1 MGDFAGASP
10 GGLRYSPRALK
21 NPEIRC
27 ETLPNGLTV
36 LLCESEIAP
45 VAEIQLWAKVGSAD
59 ERPFESG
66 LAHFHEHMLFK
77 GTERRAVGDVAGD
90 IEGAGGRINAFTS
103 FDVTCYHATL
113 PRDQLE
119 TGVDVLTDALLHSTF
134 VPEEIEREIEV
145 VLEEIRRSEDSPT
158 QVLGQAVFG
167 ECYREHPYRAP
178 ILGTRESVESFNRE
192 RVQAFYERWYTP
204 DNLMAVAVGD
214 FDAARLIE
222 QLDTAFQGRPRGT
235 VERSRA
241 AEPPQDERRTVLC
254 ERPFERVNMEIAY
267 PGVTLSD
274 PDCAAIDLLVFI
286 LGNSESSRLNRRVKE
301 RDGLVDRID
310 AYSYTPM
317 DPGMTSVSIGTD
329 AERTLDSI
337 AAAVREIERLRV
349 EAVSKEELERARIN
363 FLAAEHFER
372 ESVTGMAQKLA
383 SFHATAGDYREE
395 ARYLERIRNAT
406 PEDLLRMARRYLAPE
421 HMTVGA
427 VLADAGTARLDDASI
442 DAAIARGTEQTA
454 RSFAVPAQR
463 PAQHEIHSYEMTN
476 GAQLYVMP
484 RRSVPVVAARAAFM
498 GGTLVEDETHAGI
511 TNFLS
516 ATWLRGTSSHST
528 ADFARTAENLA
539 ADVDGFAGRNSLG
552 ATLECP
558 VEALDPTLELFS
570 ELLLEPAFDP
580 EEIERERS
588 DTLAAIERREDR
600 LAQLAYLLFTETHFR
615 SHPYRLSALGS
626 AESVRRF
633 DADLLRAHHA
643 RLIRGGNMA
652 IAVAGDVDPD
662 TTAAHFSARLAAI
675 PDGAFDAPS
684 PPLEDAPR
692 EIREAEL
699 RKDREQAH
707 LVIGFRGLTV
717 ADPDRFALEVIAQLL
732 AGQGGRLFLE
742 LRDRRSLA
750 YTVSANNTE
759 GIAPGH
765 FTVYIATA
773 PEKLDEARAGMLEE
787 LGKLVQQP
795 PSDEELER
803 AKRYLIG
810 NHAIGLQRNAAHAGL
825 ISLNALYGLGPDA
838 DRAFPEQVGAVDK
851 EEVLRVARRIIDLD
865 AYTLAVV
872 RP

>member
-1 MGDFAGASP
+1 MRKS
-10 GGLRYSPRALK
+10 
-21 NPEIRC
+21 EIRC
-27 ETLPNGLTV
+27 EALPNGLTI

-90 IEGAGGRINAFTS
+90 VEGAGGRINAFTS
-103 FDVTCYHATL
+103 FDMTCYHATL
-113 PRDQLE
+113 PSDQLE
-119 TGVDVLTDALLHSTF
+119 AGVDVLTDALLHSTF
-134 VPEEIEREIEV
+134 VPEEIDREIEV

-158 QVLGQAVFG
+158 QVLGQAIFA

-192 RVQAFYERWYTP
+192 RVRAFYERWYTP
-204 DNLMAVAVGD
+204 ENLLAVAVGQ

-222 QLDTAFQGRPRGT
+222 QLEAAFQGRARGT
-235 VERSRA
+235 AERSRA
-241 AEPPQDERRTVLC
+241 VEPPQTERRIVLC
-254 ERPFERVNMEIAY
+254 EQPFERVNMEIAY
-267 PGVTLSD
+267 PSVGLSD
-274 PDCAAIDLLVFI
+274 PDCAAIDLLAFI
-286 LGNSESSRLNRRVKE
+286 LGNSESSRLNRFVKE
-301 RDGLVDRID
+301 RGGLVDRID

-317 DPGMTSVSIGTD
+317 EPGMTSVSIGTD
-329 AERTLDSI
+329 AERALDSI
-337 AAAVREIERLRV
+337 AATVREIERVRV
-349 EAVSKEELERARIN
+349 EAVSVEELERARIN

-372 ESVTGMAQKLA
+372 ESVTGMAQKLG
-383 SFHATAGDYREE
+383 SFHTTAGDYREE
-395 ARYLERIRNAT
+395 TRYLERIRNAT
-406 PEDLLRMARRYLAPE
+406 PEDLLRVARRYLAPE
-421 HMTVGA
+421 RMTVGA
-427 VLADAGTARLDDASI
+427 VLAEAGVARLDCASI
-442 DAAIARGTEQTA
+442 DAAIARGAEQTT
-454 RSFAVPAQR
+454 RRFAVPAR
-463 PAQHEIHSYEMTN
+463 KTTQHGIHSYEMIN
-476 GAQLYVMP
+476 GAQLYVLP

-498 GGTLVEDETHAGI
+498 GGTLAEDETNAGI

-539 ADVDGFAGRNSLG
+539 ADVDGFSGRNSLG

-558 VEALDPTLELFS
+558 IEALDSALELFS

-588 DTLAAIERREDR
+588 DTLAAIERREDH
-600 LAQLAYLLFTETHFR
+600 LAQLAFLLFVQTHFQR
-615 SHPYRLSALGS
+615 HPYRLPGLGC
-626 AESVRRF
+626 AETVLRF

-643 RLIRGGNMA
+643 RLIRGENMA
-652 IAVAGDVDPD
+652 IAVVGDVDPD
-662 TTAAHFSARLAAI
+662 TAAASFSARLAAV
-675 PDGAFDAPS
+675 PSGGFEAPC
-684 PPLEDAPR
+684 PPPEDAPH

-699 RKDREQAH
+699 RKDRAQAH
-707 LVIGFRGLTV
+707 LVIGFRGVTV
-717 ADPDRFALEVIAQLL
+717 ADPDRFALEVVAQLL

-750 YTVSANNTE
+750 YAVSAQNSE

-787 LGKLVQQP
+787 LEKLIQQP

-810 NHAIGLQRNAAHAGL
+810 NHAISLQRNAAHAGQ
-825 ISLNALYGLGPDA
+825 ISLNARYGLGPDA
-838 DRAFPEQVGAVDK
+838 DRAFPERVAAVGK

>member
-1 MGDFAGASP
+1 
-10 GGLRYSPRALK
+10 LK
-21 NPEIRC
+21 TPEIRC
-27 ETLPNGLTV
+27 EALPNGLTV
-36 LLCESEIAP
+36 LLCESELAP

-113 PRDQLE
+113 PSDKLE
-119 TGVDVLTDALLHSTF
+119 AGVDVLTDALLHSTF
-134 VPEEIEREIEV
+134 VPEEIDREIEV

-158 QVLGQAVFG
+158 QVLGQAVFA

-192 RVQAFYERWYTP
+192 RIQAFYERWYTP
-204 DNLMAVAVGD
+204 ENLLAVAVGD

-222 QLDTAFQGRPRGT
+222 QLTAAFQDRPRGH
-235 VERSRA
+235 VERSRT
-241 AEPPQDERRTVLC
+241 AEPPQAERRIVLC
-254 ERPFERVNMEIAY
+254 EQPFERVNMELAY

-274 PDCAAIDLLVFI
+274 PDCAIIDLLAFI
-286 LGNSESSRLNRRVKE
+286 LGNSESSRLNRNVKE

-329 AERTLDSI
+329 AKRALDSI

-349 EAVSKEELERARIN
+349 EAVSVEELERARIN
-363 FLAAEHFER
+363 FLASEHFER
-372 ESVTGMAQKLA
+372 ESVTGMAQKLG
-383 SFHATAGDYREE
+383 SFHTTAGDYREE

-406 PEDLLRMARRYLAPE
+406 PEDLLRVARQYLAPE
-421 HMTVGA
+421 QMTVGA
-427 VLADAGTARLDDASI
+427 VLAEAGAAQLDHASI
-442 DAAIARGTEQTA
+442 DAAIARGTQQTT
-454 RSFAVPAQR
+454 RSFAVPARQ
-463 PAQHEIHSYEMTN
+463 PMQHEIHSYEMIN

-484 RRSVPVVAARAAFM
+484 RRSVPVVAARAAFL
-498 GGTLVEDETHAGI
+498 GGTLAEDETNAGI
-511 TNFLS
+511 TSFLS
-516 ATWLRGTSSHST
+516 STWLRGTKSHST

-539 ADVDGFAGRNSLG
+539 ADVDGFSGRNSLG

-558 VEALDPTLELFS
+558 VEALDSALELFS
-570 ELLLEPAFDP
+570 ELLLEPAFDR

-588 DTLAAIERREDR
+588 DTLAAIERREDH
-600 LAQLAYLLFTETHFR
+600 LSQLAFQLFADTHFQ
-615 SHPYRLSALGS
+615 SHPYRLPALGS

-633 DADLLRAHHA
+633 DANALRAHHA
-643 RLIRGGNMA
+643 RLIRGENMA
-652 IAVAGDVDPD
+652 IAVVGDVDPD
-662 TTAAHFSARLAAI
+662 RVAARFSARLAAI
-675 PDGAFDAPS
+675 PSGGFEAPC

-699 RKDREQAH
+699 RKDRAQAH
-707 LVIGFRGLTV
+707 LVIGFRGVTI
-717 ADPDRFALEVIAQLL
+717 ADPDRFALEVVVQLL

-750 YTVSANNTE
+750 YAVSAHNTE
-759 GIAPGH
+759 GIAPGY

-773 PEKLDEARAGMLEE
+773 PEKLDEARAGMFEE
-787 LGKLVQQP
+787 LEKLVQQA

-810 NHAIGLQRNAAHAGL
+810 GHAIGLQRNAAHAGL
-825 ISLNALYGLGPDA
+825 ISLNARYGLGPDA
-838 DRAFPEQVGAVDK
+838 DHAFPEQVAAVGK
-851 EEVLRVARRIIDLD
+851 EEILRVVRRIIDLN

>member
-1 MGDFAGASP
+1 M
-10 GGLRYSPRALK
+10 K
-21 NPEIRC
+21 TPEIRC
-27 ETLPNGLTV
+27 EELPNGLTV
-36 LLCESEIAP
+36 LLCESQLAP

-113 PRDQLE
+113 PSDKLE
-119 TGVDVLTDALLHSTF
+119 AGVDVLTDALLHSTF
-134 VPEEIEREIEV
+134 VPEEIDREIEV

-158 QVLGQAVFG
+158 QVLGQAVFA

-192 RVQAFYERWYTP
+192 RIQAFYERWYTP
-204 DNLMAVAVGD
+204 ENLLAVAVGD

-222 QLDTAFQGRPRGT
+222 QLTAAFQDRPRGN
-235 VERSRA
+235 VERSRT
-241 AEPPQDERRTVLC
+241 AEPPQDERRIVLC
-254 ERPFERVNMEIAY
+254 EQPFERVNMELAY
-267 PGVTLSD
+267 PGVTLKD
-274 PDCAAIDLLVFI
+274 PDCAIIDLLAFI
-286 LGNSESSRLNRRVKE
+286 LGNSESSRLNRNVKE

-329 AERTLDSI
+329 AKRALDSI
-337 AAAVREIERLRV
+337 TAAVREIERLRV
-349 EAVSKEELERARIN
+349 EAVSVEELERARIN
-363 FLAAEHFER
+363 FLASEHFER
-372 ESVTGMAQKLA
+372 ESVTGMAQKLG
-383 SFHATAGDYREE
+383 SFHTTAGDYREE
-395 ARYLERIRNAT
+395 ARYLERIRDAT
-406 PEDLLRMARRYLAPE
+406 PEDLLRVARRRLAPE
-421 HMTVGA
+421 QMTVGA
-427 VLADAGTARLDDASI
+427 VLAEAGAARLDHASI
-442 DAAIARGTEQTA
+442 EAAIARGTEQTT
-454 RSFAVPAQR
+454 RSFSVPARQ
-463 PAQHEIHSYEMTN
+463 PMQHEIHSYEMNN

-484 RRSVPVVAARAAFM
+484 RRSVPVVAARAAFL
-498 GGTLVEDETHAGI
+498 GGTLAEDETNAGI
-511 TNFLS
+511 TSFLS
-516 ATWLRGTSSHST
+516 STWLRGTKSHST

-539 ADVDGFAGRNSLG
+539 ADVDGFSGRNSLG

-558 VEALDPTLELFS
+558 VEALDSALELFS
-570 ELLLEPAFDP
+570 ELLLEPAFDR

-588 DTLAAIERREDR
+588 DTLAAIERREDH
-600 LAQLAYLLFTETHFR
+600 LSQLAFQLFADTHFQ
-615 SHPYRLSALGS
+615 SHPYRLPALGS

-633 DADLLRAHHA
+633 DANALRAHHA
-643 RLIRGGNMA
+643 RLIRGENMA
-652 IAVAGDVDPD
+652 IAVVGDVDPD
-662 TTAAHFSARLAAI
+662 RVAARFSARLAAI
-675 PDGAFDAPS
+675 PSGGFEAPC

-699 RKDREQAH
+699 RKDRAQAH
-707 LVIGFRGLTV
+707 LVIGFRGVTI
-717 ADPDRFALEVIAQLL
+717 ADPDRFALEVVVQLL

-750 YTVSANNTE
+750 YAVSAHNTE
-759 GIAPGH
+759 GIAPGY

-773 PEKLDEARAGMLEE
+773 PEKLDEARAGMFEE
-787 LGKLVQQP
+787 LEKLVQQA

-825 ISLNALYGLGPDA
+825 ISLNARYGLGPDA
-838 DRAFPEQVGAVDK
+838 DHAFPEQVAAVGK
-851 EEVLRVARRIIDLD
+851 EEILHVVRRVIDLN

>member
-1 MGDFAGASP
+1 MSH
-10 GGLRYSPRALK
+10 S
-21 NPEIRC
+21 EIRC
-27 ETLPNGLTV
+27 EALPNGLTV
-36 LLCESEIAP
+36 LLCESAIAP

-90 IEGAGGRINAFTS
+90 IEGAGGRINAYTS

-119 TGVDVLTDALLHSTF
+119 AGVDVLTDALLHSTF
-134 VPEEIEREIEV
+134 VAEEIDREIEV

-158 QVLGQAVFG
+158 QVLGQAVFA
-167 ECYREHPYRAP
+167 ECYRKHPYRAP

-204 DNLMAVAVGD
+204 DNLIAVAVGD

-222 QLDTAFQGRPRGT
+222 QLEAAFEGRPRGN
-235 VERSRA
+235 VERSRVV
-241 AEPPQDERRTVLC
+241 EPPQAERRVVVC
-254 ERPFERVNMEIAY
+254 ARPFERVNLEISY
-267 PGVTLSD
+267 PGVSLRD
-274 PDCAAIDLLVFI
+274 PDCAVIDLLTFI
-286 LGNSESSRLNRRVKE
+286 LGNSESSRLNRCVKE
-301 RDGLVDRID
+301 RDRLVDRID

-329 AERTLDSI
+329 AERALDAI
-337 AAAVREIERLRV
+337 AAAVREVERLRV

-363 FLAAEHFER
+363 FLTAEHFER
-372 ESVTGMAQKLA
+372 ESVTGMAQKLG

-406 PEDLLRMARRYLAPE
+406 PEDLLRVALRYLVPE
-421 HMTVGA
+421 RMTVGA
-427 VLADAGTARLDDASI
+427 VLAEADAARLEDANI
-442 DAAIARGTEQTA
+442 DAAIARGTEQTT
-454 RSFAVPAQR
+454 RSFAVPARQ
-463 PAQHEIHSYEMTN
+463 PTQHGIHSYAMIN
-476 GAQLYVMP
+476 GAQLYVLP
-484 RRSVPVVAARAAFM
+484 RRSVPVVAARAAFV
-498 GGTLVEDETHAGI
+498 GGTLAEDETQAGI
-511 TNFLS
+511 TSFLS
-516 ATWLRGTSSHST
+516 SIWLRGTSSHSC
-528 ADFARTAENLA
+528 AGFARATENLA
-539 ADVDGFAGRNSLG
+539 ADVDGFSGRNSLG

-570 ELLLEPAFDP
+570 EMLLEPLFDL

-588 DTLAAIERREDR
+588 DILAAIERREDQ
-600 LAQLAYLLFTETHFR
+600 LAQLAYQLFAETHFQR
-615 SHPYRLSALGS
+615 HPYRLAMLGS
-626 AESVRRF
+626 AASVKPIN
-633 DADLLRAHHA
+633 ADRLRDHHA
-643 RLIRGGNMA
+643 RLIRGANMT
-652 IAVAGDVDPD
+652 IAVVGDVDPD
-662 TTAAHFSARLAAI
+662 TVATRFSACLAAI
-675 PDGAFDAPS
+675 PSGAFEAPS

-699 RKDREQAH
+699 RKDRAQAH

-717 ADPDRFALEVIAQLL
+717 ADPDRFALEVIVQLL

-750 YTVSANNTE
+750 YAVSAHNTE
-759 GIAPGH
+759 GLAPGH

-787 LGKLVQQP
+787 LEKLVQQP

-810 NHAIGLQRNAAHAGL
+810 NHAIGLQRDAAHAGL
-825 ISLNALYGLGPDA
+825 ISLNALYGLGSDA
-838 DRAFPEQVGAVDK
+838 DYAFTEQIAAVGK
-851 EEVLRVARRIIDLD
+851 EEVLRVAQRIIDLD

>member
-1 MGDFAGASP
+1 MSHP
-10 GGLRYSPRALK
+10 K
-21 NPEIRC
+21 IRC

-36 LLCESEIAP
+36 LLSESEIAP
-45 VAEIQLWAKVGSAD
+45 VAEIQFWAKVGSAD
-59 ERPFESG
+59 ERPAESG

-113 PRDQLE
+113 PSDKLE
-119 TGVDVLTDALLHSTF
+119 AGVDVLTDALLHSTF
-134 VPEEIEREIEV
+134 VPEEIDREIEV

-158 QVLGQAVFG
+158 QVLGQAVFA

-192 RVQAFYERWYTP
+192 RIQAFYERWYTP
-204 DNLMAVAVGD
+204 ENLLAVAVGD

-222 QLDTAFQGRPRGT
+222 QLTVAFQDRPRGT
-235 VERSRA
+235 TERSRT
-241 AEPPQDERRTVLC
+241 AEPPQGERRIVLC
-254 ERPFERVNMEIAY
+254 EQPFERVNMEIAY

-274 PDCAAIDLLVFI
+274 PDCAIIDLLAFI
-286 LGNSESSRLNRRVKE
+286 LGNSESSRLNRNVKE

-329 AERTLDSI
+329 AKRALDSI

-349 EAVSKEELERARIN
+349 EAVSVEELERARIN
-363 FLAAEHFER
+363 FLASEHFER
-372 ESVTGMAQKLA
+372 ESVTGMAQKLG
-383 SFHATAGDYREE
+383 SFHTTAGDYREE

-406 PEDLLRMARRYLAPE
+406 PEDLLRVARQYLAPE
-421 HMTVGA
+421 QMTVGA
-427 VLADAGTARLDDASI
+427 VLAEAGAARLDPASI
-442 DAAIARGTEQTA
+442 EAAIARGTQQTT
-454 RSFAVPAQR
+454 RGFAVPARQ
-463 PAQHEIHSYEMTN
+463 PMQHEIHSYEMIN

-484 RRSVPVVAARAAFM
+484 RRSVPVVAARAAFL
-498 GGTLVEDETHAGI
+498 GGTLAEDETNAGI
-511 TNFLS
+511 TSFLS
-516 ATWLRGTSSHST
+516 STWLRGTKSHST

-539 ADVDGFAGRNSLG
+539 ADVDGFSGRNSLG

-558 VEALDPTLELFS
+558 VEALDSALELFS
-570 ELLLEPAFDP
+570 ELLLEPAFDR

-588 DTLAAIERREDR
+588 DTLAAIERREDH
-600 LAQLAYLLFTETHFR
+600 LSQLAFQLFADTHFQ
-615 SHPYRLSALGS
+615 SHPYRLPALGS

-633 DADLLRAHHA
+633 DANALRAHHA
-643 RLIRGGNMA
+643 RLIRGENMA
-652 IAVAGDVDPD
+652 IAVVGDVDPD
-662 TTAAHFSARLAAI
+662 RVAARFSARLAAI
-675 PDGAFDAPS
+675 PSGGFEAPC

-699 RKDREQAH
+699 RKDRAQAH
-707 LVIGFRGLTV
+707 LVIGFRGVTI
-717 ADPDRFALEVIAQLL
+717 ADPDRFALEVVVQLL

-750 YTVSANNTE
+750 YAVSAHNTE
-759 GIAPGH
+759 GIAPGY

-773 PEKLDEARAGMLEE
+773 PEKLDEARAGMFEE
-787 LGKLVQQP
+787 LEKLVQQA

-810 NHAIGLQRNAAHAGL
+810 GHAIGLQRNAAHAGL
-825 ISLNALYGLGPDA
+825 ISLNARYGLGPDA
-838 DRAFPEQVGAVDK
+838 DRTFPEQVAAVGK
-851 EEVLRVARRIIDLD
+851 EEILRVVRRIIDLN

>member
-1 MGDFAGASP
+1 MTT
-10 GGLRYSPRALK
+10 
-21 NPEIRC
+21 PEIRC
-27 ETLPNGLTV
+27 KTLPNGLTI
-36 LLCESEIAP
+36 LLCQSDIAP

-77 GTERRAVGDVAGD
+77 GTERRAVGAVAGD
-90 IEGAGGRINAFTS
+90 VEGAGGRINAFTS

-113 PRDQLE
+113 PSDKIE
-119 TGVDVLTDALLHSTF
+119 AGVDVLTDALLHSTF
-134 VPEEIEREIEV
+134 VPEEIDREIEV

-158 QVLGQAVFG
+158 QVLGQAVFA

-192 RVQAFYERWYTP
+192 RIQAFYERWYTP
-204 DNLMAVAVGD
+204 ENLLAVAVGD

-222 QLDTAFQGRPRGT
+222 QLEAAFQDRPRGT
-235 VERSRA
+235 TERSRA
-241 AEPPQDERRTVLC
+241 AEPSQSERRIVLC
-254 ERPFERVNMEIAY
+254 EQPFERVNMEIVY
-267 PGVTLSD
+267 PGVKLSD
-274 PDCAAIDLLVFI
+274 PDCATLDLLAFI
-286 LGNSESSRLNRRVKE
+286 LGNSESSRLNRCVKE

-310 AYSYTPM
+310 AYSYTPL
-317 DPGMTSVSIGTD
+317 DPGITSVSIGTD
-329 AERTLDSI
+329 AKRALDSI

-349 EAVSKEELERARIN
+349 EAVSVEELERARIN
-363 FLAAEHFER
+363 FLASEHFER
-372 ESVTGMAQKLA
+372 ESVTGMAQKLG
-383 SFHATAGDYREE
+383 SFHTTAGDYREE

-406 PEDLLRMARRYLAPE
+406 PEDLLRVARQHLMPE
-421 HMTVGA
+421 RMTVGA
-427 VLADAGTARLDDASI
+427 VLAEAGAAQLDHASI
-442 DAAIARGTEQTA
+442 DAAIARGTEKTT
-454 RSFAVPAQR
+454 RSFSAPAR
-463 PAQHEIHSYEMTN
+463 KPMQHEIHSYELIN

-484 RRSVPVVAARAAFM
+484 RRSVPVVAARAAFL
-498 GGTLVEDETHAGI
+498 GGTLAEDEGNAGI

-516 ATWLRGTSSHST
+516 STWLRGTSSHSN

-539 ADVDGFAGRNSLG
+539 ADVDGFSGRNSLG

-558 VEALDPTLELFS
+558 IEALDSTLDLFS
-570 ELLLEPAFDP
+570 ELLLEPTFDR

-588 DTLAAIERREDR
+588 DTLAAIERREDH
-600 LAQLAYLLFTETHFR
+600 LSQLTYQLFSETHFQ
-615 SHPYRLSALGS
+615 SHPYRLPGLGS

-643 RLIRGGNMA
+643 RLIRGENMA
-652 IAVAGDVDPD
+652 IAVVGDVDPD
-662 TTAAHFSARLAAI
+662 ATAARFSARLSAI
-675 PDGAFDAPS
+675 PSGGFVAPC

-692 EIREAEL
+692 EIREAEF
-699 RKDREQAH
+699 RKDRAQAH

-717 ADPDRFALEVIAQLL
+717 ADPDRFALEVVVQLL

-750 YTVSANNTE
+750 YAVSAHNTE

-773 PEKLDEARAGMLEE
+773 PEKLDEARAGLLEE
-787 LGKLVQQP
+787 LEKLTQQA
-795 PSDEELER
+795 PSGEELER

-825 ISLNALYGLGPDA
+825 ISLNARYGLGPDA
-838 DRAFPEQVGAVDK
+838 DHAFPDQVAAVGK
-851 EEVLRVARRIIDLD
+851 EEVLQVVQRIINLD

-872 RP
+872 HP

>member
-1 MGDFAGASP
+1 MSH
-10 GGLRYSPRALK
+10 
-21 NPEIRC
+21 PEIRC
-27 ETLPNGLTV
+27 EALPNGLTV

-119 TGVDVLTDALLHSTF
+119 AGVDVLTDALLHSTF
-134 VPEEIEREIEV
+134 VAEEIDREIEV

-158 QVLGQAVFG
+158 QVLGQAVFA
-167 ECYREHPYRAP
+167 ECYRKHPYRAP

-204 DNLMAVAVGD
+204 DNLIAVAVGD

-222 QLDTAFQGRPRGT
+222 QLEAAFEGRPRGN
-235 VERSRA
+235 VERSRVV
-241 AEPPQDERRTVLC
+241 EPPQAERRVVVC
-254 ERPFERVNMEIAY
+254 ARPFERVNLEISY
-267 PGVTLSD
+267 PGVSLRD
-274 PDCAAIDLLVFI
+274 PDCAVIDLLTFI
-286 LGNSESSRLNRRVKE
+286 LGNSESSRLNRCVKE
-301 RDGLVDRID
+301 RDRLVDRID

-329 AERTLDSI
+329 AERALDAI
-337 AAAVREIERLRV
+337 AAAVREVERLRV

-363 FLAAEHFER
+363 FLTAEHFER
-372 ESVTGMAQKLA
+372 ESVTGMAQKLG

-406 PEDLLRMARRYLAPE
+406 PEELLRVARRYLVPE
-421 HMTVGA
+421 RMTVGA
-427 VLADAGTARLDDASI
+427 VLAEAGAARLDHASI
-442 DAAIARGTEQTA
+442 DAAIARGTEQTT
-454 RSFAVPAQR
+454 RSFAVPARQ
-463 PAQHEIHSYEMTN
+463 PMQHEIHSYEMIN

-484 RRSVPVVAARAAFM
+484 RRSVPVVAARAAFL
-498 GGTLVEDETHAGI
+498 GGTLAEDETNAGI
-511 TNFLS
+511 TSFLS
-516 ATWLRGTSSHST
+516 STWLRGTKSHST

-539 ADVDGFAGRNSLG
+539 ADVDGFSGRNSLG

-570 ELLLEPAFDP
+570 EMLLEPLFDL

-588 DTLAAIERREDR
+588 DTLAAIERREDH
-600 LAQLAYLLFTETHFR
+600 LSQLAYQLFAETHFQR
-615 SHPYRLSALGS
+615 HPYRLAMLGS
-626 AESVRRF
+626 AASVKPIN
-633 DADLLRAHHA
+633 ADRLRDHHA
-643 RLIRGGNMA
+643 RLIRGANMT
-652 IAVAGDVDPD
+652 IAVVGDVDPD
-662 TTAAHFSARLAAI
+662 TVATRFSACLAAI
-675 PDGAFDAPS
+675 PSGAFEAPS

-699 RKDREQAH
+699 RKDRAQAH

-717 ADPDRFALEVIAQLL
+717 ADPDRFALEVIVQLL

-750 YTVSANNTE
+750 YAVSAHNTE
-759 GIAPGH
+759 GLAPGH
-765 FTVYIATA
+765 FTLYIATA

-787 LGKLVQQP
+787 LEKLVQQP

-810 NHAIGLQRNAAHAGL
+810 NHAIGLQRDAAHAGL
-825 ISLNALYGLGPDA
+825 ISLNALYG
-838 DRAFPEQVGAVDK
+838 R
-851 EEVLRVARRIIDLD
+851 
-865 AYTLAVV
+865 
-872 RP
+872 

>member
-1 MGDFAGASP
+1 MSH
-10 GGLRYSPRALK
+10 SK
-21 NPEIRC
+21 IRC
-27 ETLPNGLTV
+27 EVLPNGLTV
-36 LLCESEIAP
+36 LLCESKIAP

-90 IEGAGGRINAFTS
+90 IEGAGGRINAYTS

-113 PRDQLE
+113 PSDQLE
-119 TGVDVLTDALLHSTF
+119 AGVDVLTDALLHSTF
-134 VPEEIEREIEV
+134 VAEEIDREIEV

-158 QVLGQAVFG
+158 QVLGQAVFA
-167 ECYREHPYRAP
+167 ECYRKHPYRAP
-178 ILGTRESVESFNRE
+178 ILGTRDSVESFNRE

-204 DNLMAVAVGD
+204 DNLIAVAVGD
-214 FDAARLIE
+214 FDATRLIE
-222 QLDTAFQGRPRGT
+222 QLEAAFEGRPRGS

-241 AEPPQDERRTVLC
+241 VEPPQAERRIVVC
-254 ERPFERVNMEIAY
+254 ARPFERVNMEISY
-267 PGVTLSD
+267 PGVSLRD
-274 PDCAAIDLLVFI
+274 PDCAAIDLLAFI

-301 RDGLVDRID
+301 RDRLVDRID

-317 DPGMTSVSIGTD
+317 DPGITSVSIGTD
-329 AERTLDSI
+329 AERALDAI
-337 AAAVREIERLRV
+337 AAAVREVERLRV

-363 FLAAEHFER
+363 FLTAEHFER
-372 ESVTGMAQKLA
+372 ESVTGMAQKLGG
-383 SFHATAGDYREE
+383 FHATAGDYREE
-395 ARYLERIRNAT
+395 ARYLERIRSAT
-406 PEDLLRMARRYLAPE
+406 PDDLLRVARRYLAPE
-421 HMTVGA
+421 RMTVGA
-427 VLADAGTARLDDASI
+427 VLAEADAARLDDASI
-442 DAAIARGTEQTA
+442 DAAIARGIEQTT
-454 RSFAVPAQR
+454 RSFAVPARQ
-463 PAQHEIHSYEMTN
+463 PTQHEIHRYAMNN
-476 GAQLYVMP
+476 GAQLYVLP
-484 RRSVPVVAARAAFM
+484 RLSVPVVAARAAFV
-498 GGTLVEDETHAGI
+498 GGTLAEDETNAGI
-511 TNFLS
+511 TSFLS
-516 ATWLRGTSSHST
+516 SIWLRGTSSHSC
-528 ADFARTAENLA
+528 ADFARATENLA
-539 ADVDGFAGRNSLG
+539 ADVDGYSGRNSLG

-558 VEALDPTLELFS
+558 VEALDPTLELFA
-570 ELLLEPAFDP
+570 EMLLEPVFDL

-588 DTLAAIERREDR
+588 DILAAIERREDR
-600 LAQLAYLLFTETHFR
+600 LAQLAHLLFATTHFQR
-615 SHPYRLSALGS
+615 HPYRLAILGS
-626 AESVRRF
+626 AASIKPIN
-633 DADLLRAHHA
+633 ADRLRDHHA
-643 RLIRGGNMA
+643 RLIRGANMT
-652 IAVAGDVDPD
+652 IAVVGDVDPD
-662 TTAAHFSARLAAI
+662 AVATRLSACIAAI
-675 PDGAFDAPS
+675 PSGAFEAPC

-699 RKDREQAH
+699 RKDRAQAH

-717 ADPDRFALEVIAQLL
+717 DDPDRFALEVIVQLL

-750 YTVSANNTE
+750 YAVSAHNTE
-759 GIAPGH
+759 GLAPGY

-787 LGKLVQQP
+787 LEKLVQQP

-810 NHAIGLQRNAAHAGL
+810 NHAIDLQRDAAHAGL

-838 DRAFPEQVGAVDK
+838 DNAFPEQIAAVGK

>member
-1 MGDFAGASP
+1 LSD
-10 GGLRYSPRALK
+10 
-21 NPEIRC
+21 PEIRC
-27 ETLPNGLTV
+27 EVLPNGLTV

-77 GTERRAVGDVAGD
+77 GTERRAVGAVAGD
-90 IEGAGGRINAFTS
+90 VEGAGGRINAFTS

-113 PRDQLE
+113 PRDQIE
-119 TGVDVLTDALLHSTF
+119 VGVDVLTDALLHSTF
-134 VPEEIEREIEV
+134 APGEIDREIEV
-145 VLEEIRRSEDSPT
+145 VLEEIRRSDDSPT

-167 ECYREHPYRAP
+167 ECYRKHPYRAP

-204 DNLMAVAVGD
+204 DNLLAVAVGD

-222 QLDTAFQGRPRGT
+222 QLEAAFEGRPRGN
-235 VERSRA
+235 VDRSRIQ
-241 AEPPQDERRTVLC
+241 EPTQTERRIVVC
-254 ERPFERVNMEIAY
+254 GRPFERVNMEIAY
-267 PGVTLSD
+267 PGVCLRD
-274 PDCAAIDLLVFI
+274 PDCAAIDLLAFI
-286 LGNSESSRLNRRVKE
+286 LGNSESSRLNRHVKE
-301 RDGLVDRID
+301 IGGFVDRID
-310 AYSYTPM
+310 SYSYTPM

-329 AERTLDSI
+329 VARALDSI
-337 AAAVREIERLRV
+337 TAAVREIERMRI
-349 EAVSKEELERARIN
+349 EAVSREELDRARVN

-372 ESVTGMAQKLA
+372 ECVSGMAQKLG
-383 SFHATAGDYREE
+383 SFQTTAGNCREE
-395 ARYLERIRNAT
+395 ALYLERIRNAT
-406 PEDLLRMARRYLAPE
+406 PEDLLRVARRYLTPE
-421 HMTVGA
+421 RMTIGA
-427 VLADAGTARLDDASI
+427 VLAEADAARLDEASI
-442 DAAIARGTEQTA
+442 DAAIARGLEQTKHSLAAPA
-454 RSFAVPAQR
+454 RQR
-463 PAQHEIHSYEMTN
+463 TLHGIHSYQMTN
-476 GAQLYVMP
+476 GARLYVLP
-484 RRSVPVVAARAAFM
+484 RRSVPVVAARAAFV
-498 GGTLVEDETHAGI
+498 GGTLAEDEAHAGI

-516 ATWLRGTSSHST
+516 SMWLRGTRSHST

-539 ADVDGFAGRNSLG
+539 ADVDGFSGRNSLG

-558 VEALDPTLELFS
+558 IEVLDPTLELFS
-570 ELLLEPAFDP
+570 ELLLEPAFDLA
-580 EEIERERS
+580 EIERERS

-600 LAQLAYLLFTETHFR
+600 LAQLAYLLFAETHFR
-615 SHPYRLSALGS
+615 HHPYRLATLGS
-626 AESVRRF
+626 AESVSRF
-633 DADLLRAHHA
+633 DGDLLRAHHA
-643 RLIRGGNMA
+643 RLIRGENMT
-652 IAVAGDVDPD
+652 IAVVGDVDPD
-662 TTAAHFSARLAAI
+662 RAATRFSARLAAI
-675 PDGAFDAPS
+675 PNGGFEAPS

-699 RKDREQAH
+699 RKDRAQAH
-707 LVIGFRGLTV
+707 LVIGFRGITI
-717 ADPDRFALEVIAQLL
+717 ADPDRFALEVIVQLL

-773 PEKLDEARAGMLEE
+773 PEKLDEARAGMFEE
-787 LGKLVQQP
+787 LQKLVQQS

-810 NHAIGLQRNAAHAGL
+810 NHAIDLQRNAAHAGL

-838 DRAFPEQVGAVDK
+838 DCAFPAQVAAVGK

-865 AYTLAVV
+865 TYTLAVI

>member
-1 MGDFAGASP
+1 M
-10 GGLRYSPRALK
+10 K
-21 NPEIRC
+21 TPEIRC

-36 LLCESEIAP
+36 LLCESELAP

-113 PRDQLE
+113 PSDKLE
-119 TGVDVLTDALLHSTF
+119 AGVDVLTDALLHSTF
-134 VPEEIEREIEV
+134 VPEEIDREIEV

-158 QVLGQAVFG
+158 QVLGQAVFA

-192 RVQAFYERWYTP
+192 RIQAFYERWYTP
-204 DNLMAVAVGD
+204 ENLLAVAVGD

-222 QLDTAFQGRPRGT
+222 QLTAAFQDRPRGN
-235 VERSRA
+235 VERSRT
-241 AEPPQDERRTVLC
+241 AEPPQAERRIVLC
-254 ERPFERVNMEIAY
+254 EQPFERVNMELAY

-274 PDCAAIDLLVFI
+274 PDCAIIDLLAFI
-286 LGNSESSRLNRRVKE
+286 LGNSESSRLNRNVKE

-329 AERTLDSI
+329 AKRALDSI

-349 EAVSKEELERARIN
+349 EAVSVEELERARIN
-363 FLAAEHFER
+363 FLASEHFER
-372 ESVTGMAQKLA
+372 ESVTGMAQKLG
-383 SFHATAGDYREE
+383 SFHTTAGDYREE

-406 PEDLLRMARRYLAPE
+406 PEDLLRVARQYLAPE
-421 HMTVGA
+421 QMTVGA
-427 VLADAGTARLDDASI
+427 VLAEAGAAQLDHASI
-442 DAAIARGTEQTA
+442 DAAIARGTQQTT
-454 RSFAVPAQR
+454 RSFAVPARQ
-463 PAQHEIHSYEMTN
+463 PMQHEIHSYEMIN

-484 RRSVPVVAARAAFM
+484 RRSVPVVAARAAFL
-498 GGTLVEDETHAGI
+498 GGTLAEDETNAGI
-511 TNFLS
+511 TSFLS
-516 ATWLRGTSSHST
+516 STWLRGTKSHST

-539 ADVDGFAGRNSLG
+539 ADVDGFSGRNSLG

-558 VEALDPTLELFS
+558 VEALDSALELFS
-570 ELLLEPAFDP
+570 ELLLEPAFDR

-588 DTLAAIERREDR
+588 DTLAAIERREDH
-600 LAQLAYLLFTETHFR
+600 LSQLAFQLFADTHFQ
-615 SHPYRLSALGS
+615 SHPYRLPALGS

-633 DADLLRAHHA
+633 DANALRAHHA
-643 RLIRGGNMA
+643 RLIRGENMA
-652 IAVAGDVDPD
+652 IAVVGDVDPD
-662 TTAAHFSARLAAI
+662 RVAARFSARLAAI
-675 PDGAFDAPS
+675 PSGGFEAPC

-699 RKDREQAH
+699 RKDRAQAH
-707 LVIGFRGLTV
+707 LVIGFRGVTI
-717 ADPDRFALEVIAQLL
+717 ADPDRFALEVVVQLL

-750 YTVSANNTE
+750 YAVSAHNTE
-759 GIAPGH
+759 GIAPGY

-773 PEKLDEARAGMLEE
+773 PEKLDEARAGMFEE
-787 LGKLVQQP
+787 LEKLVQQA

-810 NHAIGLQRNAAHAGL
+810 GHAIGLQRNAAHAGL
-825 ISLNALYGLGPDA
+825 ISLNARYGLGPDA
-838 DRAFPEQVGAVDK
+838 DHAFPEQVAAVGK
-851 EEVLRVARRIIDLD
+851 EEILRVVRRIIDLN

>member
-1 MGDFAGASP
+1 
-10 GGLRYSPRALK
+10 LK
-21 NPEIRC
+21 TPEIRC
-27 ETLPNGLTV
+27 EALPNGLTV

-90 IEGAGGRINAFTS
+90 VEGAGGRINAFTS

-113 PRDQLE
+113 PSDKLE
-119 TGVDVLTDALLHSTF
+119 AGVDVLTDALLHSTF
-134 VPEEIEREIEV
+134 VPEEIDREIEV

-158 QVLGQAVFG
+158 QVLGQAVFA

-178 ILGTRESVESFNRE
+178 ILGTRESVESFSRE
-192 RVQAFYERWYTP
+192 RIQAFYERWYTP
-204 DNLMAVAVGD
+204 ENLLAVAVGD

-222 QLDTAFQGRPRGT
+222 QLTAAFQDRPRGT
-235 VERSRA
+235 TERSRA
-241 AEPPQDERRTVLC
+241 AEPPQGERRIVLC
-254 ERPFERVNMEIAY
+254 EQPFERVNMELAY
-267 PGVTLSD
+267 PGVALSD
-274 PDCAAIDLLVFI
+274 PDCAIIDLLAFI
-286 LGNSESSRLNRRVKE
+286 LGNSESSRLNRNVKE
-301 RDGLVDRID
+301 SDGLVDRID

-329 AERTLDSI
+329 AKRALDSI

-349 EAVSKEELERARIN
+349 EAVSVEELERARIN
-363 FLAAEHFER
+363 FLASEHFER
-372 ESVTGMAQKLA
+372 ESVTGMAQKLG
-383 SFHATAGDYREE
+383 SFHTTAGDYREE
-395 ARYLERIRNAT
+395 TRYLERVRNAT
-406 PEDLLRMARRYLAPE
+406 PEDLLRVARQHLMPE
-421 HMTVGA
+421 RMTVGA
-427 VLADAGTARLDDASI
+427 VLAEARAARLDHASI
-442 DAAIARGTEQTA
+442 DAAIARGTEQTT
-454 RSFAVPAQR
+454 RSFAVPARQ
-463 PAQHEIHSYEMTN
+463 PMQHEIHSYEMIN

-484 RRSVPVVAARAAFM
+484 RRSVPVVAARAAFI
-498 GGTLVEDETHAGI
+498 GGTLAEDETNAGI

-516 ATWLRGTSSHST
+516 STWLRGTGSHST

-539 ADVDGFAGRNSLG
+539 ADIDGFSGRNSLG

-558 VEALDPTLELFS
+558 VEALDSTLELFS
-570 ELLLEPAFDP
+570 EMLLEPSFDR

-588 DTLAAIERREDR
+588 DTLAAIERREDH
-600 LAQLAYLLFTETHFR
+600 LSQLAYLLFADTHFH
-615 SHPYRLSALGS
+615 SHPYRLPALGS

-633 DADLLRAHHA
+633 DANALRAHHA
-643 RLIRGGNMA
+643 RLIRGENMA
-652 IAVAGDVDPD
+652 IAVVGDVDPD
-662 TTAAHFSARLAAI
+662 RVAARFSARLAAI
-675 PDGAFDAPS
+675 PSGGFEAPCPS
-684 PPLEDAPR
+684 LEDAPR
-692 EIREAEL
+692 EIREAEI
-699 RKDREQAH
+699 RKDRAQAH

-717 ADPDRFALEVIAQLL
+717 ADPDRFALEVVVQLL

-750 YTVSANNTE
+750 YAVSAHNTE

-787 LGKLVQQP
+787 LEKLVQQA

-810 NHAIGLQRNAAHAGL
+810 NHAIGLQRNAVHAGL
-825 ISLNALYGLGPDA
+825 ISLNARYGLGPDA
-838 DRAFPEQVGAVDK
+838 DCAFPEQVAAVGK
-851 EEVLRVARRIIDLD
+851 EEVLQVVRRIIDLN

>member
-1 MGDFAGASP
+1 LS
-10 GGLRYSPRALK
+10 
-21 NPEIRC
+21 NPKIRC
-27 ETLPNGLTV
+27 EALPNGLTV

-90 IEGAGGRINAFTS
+90 VEGAGGRINAFTS
-103 FDVTCYHATL
+103 FDVTCYHVTL
-113 PRDQLE
+113 PSDRLE
-119 TGVDVLTDALLHSTF
+119 AGVDVLTDALLHSTF
-134 VPEEIEREIEV
+134 VPEEIDREIEV
-145 VLEEIRRSEDSPT
+145 VLEEIRRAEDSPT

-167 ECYREHPYRAP
+167 ECYREHPYCAP
-178 ILGTRESVESFNRE
+178 ILGSRESVASFNRE

-204 DNLMAVAVGD
+204 DNLIAVAVGA
-214 FDAARLIE
+214 FDAAQLIE
-222 QLDTAFQGRPRGT
+222 QLKAAFQDRPRGT
-235 VERSRA
+235 VERSRVV
-241 AEPPQDERRTVLC
+241 EPPQTERRIVIC

-267 PGVTLSD
+267 SGVGLRDS
-274 PDCAAIDLLVFI
+274 DCAAIDLLAFI
-286 LGNSESSRLNRRVKE
+286 LGNSESSRLNRNVKE

-317 DPGMTSVSIGTD
+317 DPGMTAVSIGTD
-329 AERTLDSI
+329 ADRALDSI

-363 FLAAEHFER
+363 FLASEHFER
-372 ESVTGMAQKLA
+372 ESVTGMAQKLG

-406 PEDLLRMARRYLAPE
+406 SEDLLRVARQYLAPE
-421 HMTVGA
+421 RMTIGA
-427 VLADAGTARLDDASI
+427 VLADKSEARLDDVSI
-442 DAAIARGTEQTA
+442 DAAIARGAEQTT
-454 RSFAVPAQR
+454 RCFAVPAR
-463 PAQHEIHSYEMTN
+463 KPAKHEIHGYAMAN

-484 RRSVPVVAARAAFM
+484 RRSVPVVAARAAFL
-498 GGTLVEDETHAGI
+498 GGTLAEDETNAGI

-539 ADVDGFAGRNSLG
+539 ADVDGFSGRNSLG

-600 LAQLAYLLFTETHFR
+600 LAQLAYLLFAETHFQR
-615 SHPYRLSALGS
+615 HPYRLSALGT
-626 AESVRRF
+626 AESVKRF
-633 DADLLRAHHA
+633 DANQLRDHHA
-643 RLIRGGNMA
+643 RLIRGENMV

-662 TTAAHFSARLAAI
+662 TVATRFSARLAAV
-675 PDGAFDAPS
+675 PAGGFEAPS
-684 PPLEDAPR
+684 PPAEDAPR

-699 RKDREQAH
+699 RKDRAQAH
-707 LVIGFRGLTV
+707 LVIGFRGLTID
-717 ADPDRFALEVIAQLL
+717 DPDRFALEVIAQLL

-750 YTVSANNTE
+750 YAVSAHNTE
-759 GIAPGH
+759 GIAPGY

-773 PEKLDEARAGMLEE
+773 EEKLDAARAGMLEE
-787 LGKLVQQP
+787 LEKLVQQS

-810 NHAIGLQRNAAHAGL
+810 NHAIGLQRNAAHAAL

-838 DRAFPEQVGAVDK
+838 DVAFPEQVAAVGK
-851 EEVLRVARRIIDLD
+851 EEILRVARRVIDLD
-865 AYTLAVV
+865 AYTVAVV

>member
-1 MGDFAGASP
+1 M
-10 GGLRYSPRALK
+10 K
-21 NPEIRC
+21 TPEIRC
-27 ETLPNGLTV
+27 EALPNGLTV
-36 LLCESEIAP
+36 LLCESQIAP

-77 GTERRAVGDVAGD
+77 GTECRAVGDVAGD

-113 PRDQLE
+113 PSDKLE
-119 TGVDVLTDALLHSTF
+119 AGVDVLTDALLHSTF
-134 VPEEIEREIEV
+134 VPEEIDREIEV

-158 QVLGQAVFG
+158 QVLGQAVFA

-192 RVQAFYERWYTP
+192 RIQAFYERWYTP
-204 DNLMAVAVGD
+204 ENLLAVAVGD

-222 QLDTAFQGRPRGT
+222 QLTAAFQDRPRGN

-241 AEPPQDERRTVLC
+241 AEPPQDERRIVLC
-254 ERPFERVNMEIAY
+254 EQPFERVNMELAY
-267 PGVTLSD
+267 PGVALSD
-274 PDCAAIDLLVFI
+274 PDCAIIDLLAFI
-286 LGNSESSRLNRRVKE
+286 LGNSESSRLNRNVKE
-301 RDGLVDRID
+301 HDGLVDRID

-329 AERTLDSI
+329 AKRALDSI

-349 EAVSKEELERARIN
+349 EAVSVEELERARIN
-363 FLAAEHFER
+363 FLASEHFER
-372 ESVTGMAQKLA
+372 ESVTGMAQKLG
-383 SFHATAGDYREE
+383 SFHTTAGDYREE

-406 PEDLLRMARRYLAPE
+406 PEDLLRVARQHLMPE
-421 HMTVGA
+421 RMTVGA
-427 VLADAGTARLDDASI
+427 VLAEAGAARLDHASI
-442 DAAIARGTEQTA
+442 EAAIARGTEQTT
-454 RSFAVPAQR
+454 RGFAVPARQ
-463 PAQHEIHSYEMTN
+463 PMQHEIHSYEMIN

-484 RRSVPVVAARAAFM
+484 RRSVPVVAARAAFI
-498 GGTLVEDETHAGI
+498 GGTLAEDETNAGI

-516 ATWLRGTSSHST
+516 STWLRGTSSHST

-539 ADVDGFAGRNSLG
+539 ADIDGFSGRNSLG

-558 VEALDPTLELFS
+558 VEALDSTLELFS
-570 ELLLEPAFDP
+570 EMLLEPAFDR

-588 DTLAAIERREDR
+588 DTLAAIVRREDH
-600 LAQLAYLLFTETHFR
+600 LAQLAYLLFADTHFQ
-615 SHPYRLSALGS
+615 SHPYRLPTLGS

-643 RLIRGGNMA
+643 RLIRGENMA
-652 IAVAGDVDPD
+652 IAVVGDVDPD
-662 TTAAHFSARLAAI
+662 RVAARFSARLATI
-675 PDGAFDAPS
+675 PSGGFEAPCPS
-684 PPLEDAPR
+684 LEDAPR

-699 RKDREQAH
+699 RKDRAQAH

-717 ADPDRFALEVIAQLL
+717 ADSDRFALEVVVQLL

-750 YTVSANNTE
+750 YAVSAHNTE
-759 GIAPGH
+759 GIAPGY

-787 LGKLVQQP
+787 LEKLVQQA

-825 ISLNALYGLGPDA
+825 ISLNARYGLGPDA
-838 DRAFPEQVGAVDK
+838 DHKFPEQVAAVGK
-851 EEVLRVARRIIDLD
+851 EEVLQVVRRIINLN

-872 RP
+872 HP